1 MKLMKYFGLFVAA
14 VVSLSA
20 CSSDLEHIEALP
32 QDQAVAPVLHQLA
45 ESELTITAD
54 NMSSKFV
61 VEWDAANFGEG
72 IIFLTDIYLS
82 YNDVEAALI
91 TGLDTKT
98 TSYEINYSQIH
109 TIVSK
114 SVKDGGLGVE
124 ANTATDVKMRLGSK
138 VGTTGPVLYSDY
150 ATIKVTYTE

>member
-1 MKLMKYFGLFVAA
+1 
-14 VVSLSA
+14 
-20 CSSDLEHIEALP
+20 
-32 QDQAVAPVLHQLA
+32 
-45 ESELTITAD
+45 
-54 NMSSKFV
+54 MSSKFA